1 MSLRIPSFFL
11 VVTLKLPGTRFPV
24 PIVLP
29 LFVLDDLLESVDVVM
44 GIMSR
49 VCPRLSKRIQCTTIR
64 CSVSQDKSVLGLEGD
79 LDIRSMLKACSE
91 LIKELRSYGR
101 FTLVE
106 VSSESEGVHVT
117 VRLV

>member
-49 VCPRLSKRIQCTTIR
+49 GVSAIEQENSVYNNQVQCIAGQI
-64 CSVSQDKSVLGLEGD
+64 CS
-79 LDIRSMLKACSE
+79 
-91 LIKELRSYGR
+91 R
-101 FTLVE
+101 F
-106 VSSESEGVHVT
+106 GM
-117 VRLV
+117 RPGYQINA